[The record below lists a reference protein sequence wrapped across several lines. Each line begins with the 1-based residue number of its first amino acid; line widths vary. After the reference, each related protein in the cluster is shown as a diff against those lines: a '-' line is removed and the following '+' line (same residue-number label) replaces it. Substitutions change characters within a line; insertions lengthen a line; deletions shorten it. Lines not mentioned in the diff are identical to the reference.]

1 MKFRALASSD
11 ADSPDPPAEGY
22 PTRFRRTQG
31 SAGGHP
37 GHPVMRG
44 GDCVRRKPFR
54 HIGLLAGFMLAAGA
68 ASAADLLQVYHDAL
82 AHDARYAASRA
93 QREANQEK
101 RVQGRSALLPTLG
114 IAAGAQRNDTE
125 ITLPKDASGVQ
136 PPPTNRRYNSNSYAL
151 QLSAPLFRVQN
162 WHQYKE
168 GELQTEL
175 ANSVFNQETQDLIL
189 RTAEAYFNVLNA
201 RDSLRAIMQLRTA
214 AAEQLELARTSFKVG
229 TVTVTD
235 VHEAQSRFDLASAQE
250 IAARNTLAVALE
262 ALARI
267 IGRSPEELAGLKPG
281 VMLSRPE
288 PDNIDSWVNA
298 AEKGNY
304 GVQAQTLA
312 REIAVREYQ
321 RARAGHLPTLDLVA
335 SHSRN
340 TRPSVSIER
349 TEGSTVGV
357 QLDMPLY
364 QGGYVSSR
372 TRETAALRIKADS
385 DLEEARRTAAL
396 AAREAYLGVTSGMAQ
411 VQALEAAQISSTSSL
426 EANQLG
432 YKVGVRINIDVLNAQ
447 SQLADTVQ
455 KLARARYDTLLAQ
468 LRLKASIGSLGE
480 EDVRAINALLE
491 AQSRNSTS
499 DIRPLFNTLP
509 LLNGSR

>member
-1 MKFRALASSD
+1 MQSRAPGPPD
-11 ADSPDPPAEGY
+11 AGRPGFPAGDSPI
-22 PTRFRRTQG
+22 RFRRALGT
-31 SAGGHP
+31 AGTCP
-37 GHPVMRG
+37 GHSAKHG
-44 GDCVRRKPFR
+44 GDCAWHVFR
-54 HIGLLAGFMLAAGA
+54 HIGLLTGFMLTAGTVW
-68 ASAADLLQVYHDAL
+68 AADLLHVYYDAL

-93 QREANQEK
+93 QREADQEK

-114 IAAGAQRNDTE
+114 IAAGAQQNDTE
-125 ITLPKDASGVQ
+125 ITLPKDASTGPQ
-136 PPPTNRRYNSNSYAL
+136 PPKTNRRYSSNSYAL
-151 QLSAPLFRVQN
+151 QLSTPLFRMQN
-162 WHQYKE
+162 WHLYKE

-175 ANSVFNQETQDLIL
+175 ADSIFGQETQDLIL
-189 RTAEAYFNVLNA
+189 RTAETYFDVLNA
-201 RDSLRAIMQLRTA
+201 RDSLSAIVQLRTA

-235 VHEAQSRFDLASAQE
+235 VHEAQSRFDLALAQE
-250 IAARNTLAVALE
+250 IAARNTLDVALE

-267 IGRSPEELAGLKPG
+267 IGHSSDELAGLKPG

-288 PDNIDSWVNA
+288 PDSIDAWVNA
-298 AEKGNY
+298 AEKGNF
-304 GVQAQTLA
+304 GVQAQTLV
-312 REIAVREYQ
+312 REIAVRTHQ

-349 TEGSTVGV
+349 TEGSMVGV

-411 VQALEAAQISSTSSL
+411 VQALEAAKISSTSSL

-468 LRLKASIGSLGE
+468 LRLKASVGSLGE

-491 AQSRNSTS
+491 TQSRNSSS
-499 DIRPLFNTLP
+499 DIRPLSNTDPLFN
-509 LLNGSR
+509 SR

>member
-1 MKFRALASSD
+1 MKSRARPGYFGLSD
-11 ADSPDPPAEGY
+11 AS
-22 PTRFRRTQG
+22 TRTRHHIRAALTAVFVLT
-31 SAGGHP
+31 AGT
-37 GHPVMRG
+37 
-44 GDCVRRKPFR
+44 
-54 HIGLLAGFMLAAGA
+54 AG
-68 ASAADLLQVYHDAL
+68 AADLLQVYYDAI

-93 QREANQEK
+93 QHEADQEK

-114 IAAGAQRNDTE
+114 ITAGAQRNNSET
-125 ITLPKDASGVQ
+125 TFSGQ
-136 PPPTNRRYNSNSYAL
+136 PGSRDSRYSSNSYAV
-151 QLSAPLFRVQN
+151 QLSTPLFRMQN

-168 GELQTEL
+168 GVLQTEL
-175 ANSVFNQETQDLIL
+175 ADSIFNQETQNLIL
-189 RTAEAYFNVLNA
+189 RASEAYFAVLNA
-201 RDSLRAIMQLRTA
+201 QDSLAAIVQLRTA
-214 AAEQLELARTSFKVG
+214 ASEQLELARTSFKVG

-250 IAARNTLAVALE
+250 IAARNTLDVALE

-267 IGRSPEELAGLKPG
+267 IGRTPEKLASLKPG
-281 VMLSRPE
+281 VTLSRPE
-288 PDNIDSWVNA
+288 PDNINAWVNA
-298 AEKGNY
+298 AEKENY
-304 GVQAQTLA
+304 GVQAQTLV
-312 REIAVREYQ
+312 REIAVRGHQ

-349 TEGSTVGV
+349 AEGHTVGV

-372 TRETAALRIKADS
+372 SRETAALRIKADS
-385 DLEEARRTAAL
+385 ELEEARRAAAL

-411 VQALEAAQISSTSSL
+411 VQALEAAKTSSASSL

-447 SQLADTVQ
+447 SQLAETLQ

-468 LRLKASIGSLGE
+468 LRLKASVGSLSE
-480 EDVRAINALLE
+480 EDLRAINTLLE
-491 AQSRNSTS
+491 TQNAVA
-499 DIRPLFNTLP
+499 DIRLP
-509 LLNGSR
+509 NG

>member
-1 MKFRALASSD
+1 MRSRTPGSRDLCHF
-11 ADSPDPPAEGY
+11 
-22 PTRFRRTQG
+22 RFRH
-31 SAGGHP
+31 GG
-37 GHPVMRG
+37 
-44 GDCVRRKPFR
+44 
-54 HIGLLAGFMLAAGA
+54 LAVAFMLATGVANA
-68 ASAADLLQVYHDAL
+68 VDLLQVYHDAI
-82 AHDARYAASRA
+82 AHDARYSASRA
-93 QREANQEK
+93 QREADQEK
-101 RVQGRSALLPTLG
+101 RVQGRSSLLPTLG
-114 IAAGAQRNDTE
+114 VSASAQQNNTRATPTGLPE
-125 ITLPKDASGVQ
+125 IDK
-136 PPPTNRRYNSNSYAL
+136 RYSSNSYAA
-151 QLSAPLFRVQN
+151 QLSAPLFRMQN

-168 GELQTEL
+168 GALQAEL
-175 ANSVFNQETQDLIL
+175 ADSIFHQETQDLIL

-201 RDSLRAIMQLRTA
+201 RDSLSAIVQLRTA

-250 IAARNTLAVALE
+250 IAARNTLDVSRE

-267 IGRSPEELAGLKPG
+267 IGHTPGELAGLKPG
-281 VMLSRPE
+281 VMLSRPD
-288 PDNIDSWVNA
+288 PNNIDAWVDA

-304 GVQAQTLA
+304 GVQAQMLV
-312 REIAVREYQ
+312 REIAARGHQ

-349 TEGSTVGV
+349 TEGNTIGV

-385 DLEEARRTAAL
+385 DLEEARRVAAL

-426 EANQLG
+426 EANRLG

-447 SQLADTVQ
+447 SQLAETLQ

-468 LRLKASIGSLGE
+468 LRLKASVGTLNE

-491 AQSRNSTS
+491 TQSG
-499 DIRPLFNTLP
+499 DAAPAIHPLSGTLP
-509 LLNGSR
+509 PGDNAR

>member
-1 MKFRALASSD
+1 MFVLAT
-11 ADSPDPPAEGY
+11 G
-22 PTRFRRTQG
+22 T
-31 SAGGHP
+31 
-37 GHPVMRG
+37 
-44 GDCVRRKPFR
+44 
-54 HIGLLAGFMLAAGA
+54 
-68 ASAADLLQVYHDAL
+68 ASAADLLQTYYDAL
-82 AHDARYAASRA
+82 ANDARHSAARA
-93 QREANQEK
+93 QHEADQEK
-101 RVQGRSALLPTLG
+101 RIQGRSALLPTLG
-114 IAAGAQRNDTE
+114 VGANAQRNNTDYT
-125 ITLPKDASGVQ
+125 PRNGVEE
-136 PPPTNRRYNSNSYAL
+136 NRRYSSKSYAL
-151 QLSAPLFRVQN
+151 QLSAPLFRIQN

-168 GELQTEL
+168 GALQTEL
-175 ANSVFNQETQDLIL
+175 ADSIFGQEMQGLIL
-189 RTAEAYFNVLNA
+189 RTAEAYFNVLNSQ
-201 RDSLRAIMQLRTA
+201 DSLRAIVQLRAA

-250 IAARNTLAVALE
+250 IAARNTLDVSLQ

-267 IGRSPEELAGLKPG
+267 IGHPPEELAGLKPG
-281 VMLSRPE
+281 VMLSHPE
-288 PDNIDSWVNA
+288 PNSIDAWVDA

-304 GVQAQTLA
+304 GVQTQTLA
-312 REIAVREYQ
+312 REIAEREYQ

-340 TRPSVSIER
+340 TRPSVSVER

-372 TRETAALRIKADS
+372 TRETAALKLKADS
-385 DLEEARRTAAL
+385 DLEEARRAAAL
-396 AAREAYLGVTSGMAQ
+396 AAREAYLGVTNGMAQ

-426 EANQLG
+426 EANRLG

-447 SQLADTVQ
+447 SQLAETMQ
-455 KLARARYDTLLAQ
+455 KLARARYDTMLAQ

-491 AQSRNSTS
+491 TRN
-499 DIRPLFNTLP
+499 
-509 LLNGSR
+509 

>member
-1 MKFRALASSD
+1 MTSRVRSD
-11 ADSPDPPAEGY
+11 PSRPGSPPRDVSI
-22 PTRFRRTQG
+22 RI
-31 SAGGHP
+31 
-37 GHPVMRG
+37 
-44 GDCVRRKPFR
+44 KPRCHF
-54 HIGLLAGFMLAAGA
+54 GLAAVLMLTVGTA
-68 ASAADLLQVYHDAL
+68 GAADLLQVYYDAL
-82 AHDARYAASRA
+82 ANDARYSASRA
-93 QREANQEK
+93 QHAAGQEK

-114 IAAGAQRNDTE
+114 ITANAQRSNIEHTSRD
-125 ITLPKDASGVQ
+125 PS
-136 PPPTNRRYNSNSYAL
+136 TNEPGATIDRRYSSNSYAL

-175 ANSVFNQETQDLIL
+175 ADSIFGQDKQDLIL
-189 RTAEAYFNVLNA
+189 RTAEAYFNVLNS
-201 RDSLRAIMQLRTA
+201 RDSLRAIVQLRTA

-250 IAARNTLAVALE
+250 IAARNTLDVALE

-267 IGRSPEELAGLKPG
+267 IGHTPEELAGLKPG

-288 PDNIDSWVNA
+288 PDNIDAWVDA

-304 GVQAQTLA
+304 GVQTQTLI

-335 SHSRN
+335 SHTRN
-340 TRPSVSIER
+340 TRPSISVER
-349 TEGSTVGV
+349 TEGNMVGV

-372 TRETAALRIKADS
+372 ARETAALRIKADS
-385 DLEEARRTAAL
+385 ELVEARRTAAL

-411 VQALEAAQISSTSSL
+411 VQALEAARVSSTSAL

-447 SQLADTVQ
+447 SQLAETLQ

-468 LRLKASIGSLGE
+468 LRLKSSVGSLGE
-480 EDVRAINALLE
+480 EDVRALNALLE
-491 AQSRNSTS
+491 KTQNPMPGISQLPGTHPTANS
-499 DIRPLFNTLP
+499 
-509 LLNGSR
+509 GE

>member
-1 MKFRALASSD
+1 MAAV
-11 ADSPDPPAEGY
+11 AA
-22 PTRFRRTQG
+22 
-31 SAGGHP
+31 
-37 GHPVMRG
+37 V
-44 GDCVRRKPFR
+44 
-54 HIGLLAGFMLAAGA
+54 FMLTAGTA
-68 ASAADLLQVYHDAL
+68 GAADLLQIYYDAL
-82 AHDARYAASRA
+82 ANDARYSASRA
-93 QREANQEK
+93 QREAGQEK

-114 IAAGAQRNDTE
+114 ITANAQRNSTE
-125 ITLPKDASGVQ
+125 HTPKDVNTDQ
-136 PPPTNRRYNSNSYAL
+136 RLPTIDKRYSSNSYAL
-151 QLSAPLFRVQN
+151 QLSTPLLRMQN

-175 ANSVFNQETQDLIL
+175 ANSIFSQETQDLIL
-189 RTAEAYFNVLNA
+189 RTAEAYFNVLNS
-201 RDSLRAIMQLRTA
+201 RDSLAAIVQLRTA

-250 IAARNTLAVALE
+250 IAARNTLDVALE

-267 IGRSPEELAGLKPG
+267 IGHTPEELAGLKPG

-288 PDNIDSWVNA
+288 PDNIGTWVNA
-298 AEKGNY
+298 AEKDNY
-304 GVQAQTLA
+304 GVQTQTLI

-335 SHSRN
+335 SHTRN
-340 TRPSVSIER
+340 NRPSVSVER
-349 TEGSTVGV
+349 TEGNMIGV

-372 TRETAALRIKADS
+372 ARETAALRIKADS
-385 DLEEARRTAAL
+385 DLEEARRVAAL

-411 VQALEAAQISSTSSL
+411 VQALEAARLSSASAL

-468 LRLKASIGSLGE
+468 LRLKASVGSLGE
-480 EDVRAINALLE
+480 EDMRALNALLE
-491 AQSRNSTS
+491 KTQKPTPGTHPTANS
-499 DIRPLFNTLP
+499 
-509 LLNGSR
+509 GE

>member
-1 MKFRALASSD
+1 MKSRF
-11 ADSPDPPAEGY
+11 PDRHHLY
-22 PTRFRRTQG
+22 RR
-31 SAGGHP
+31 
-37 GHPVMRG
+37 
-44 GDCVRRKPFR
+44 
-54 HIGLLAGFMLAAGA
+54 IGLAAVFMLAAGTA
-68 ASAADLLQVYHDAL
+68 GAADLLQVYYDAL
-82 AHDARYAASRA
+82 ANDARYSASRA
-93 QREANQEK
+93 QHKADQEK
-101 RVQGRSALLPTLG
+101 RVQGRSALLPRLG
-114 IAAGAQRNDTE
+114 VTANTQWNNVEQT
-125 ITLPKDASGVQ
+125 SGNPSTTVD
-136 PPPTNRRYNSNSYAL
+136 RRYNSNSYAL
-151 QLSAPLFRVQN
+151 QLNTPLFRMQN

-175 ANSVFNQETQDLIL
+175 ADSVFNRETQELIL
-189 RTAEAYFNVLNA
+189 RTAEAYFNVLNS
-201 RDSLRAIMQLRTA
+201 RDSLAAIVQLRTA

-250 IAARNTLAVALE
+250 IAARNTLDVALE

-267 IGRSPEELAGLKPG
+267 IGHTPEELAGLKPG

-288 PDNIDSWVNA
+288 PDNIGAWVDA
-298 AEKGNY
+298 AENGNY
-304 GVQAQTLA
+304 GVQAQTLI

-335 SHSRN
+335 SHNRN
-340 TRPSVSIER
+340 TRPSVSVER
-349 TEGSTVGV
+349 IEGSMVGV

-372 TRETAALRIKADS
+372 TRETAALKIKADS
-385 DLEEARRTAAL
+385 DLEEAQRAAAL

-411 VQALEAAQISSTSSL
+411 VQALEAAQLSSTSAL

-432 YKVGVRINIDVLNAQ
+432 YRVGVRINIDVLNAQ

-468 LRLKASIGSLGE
+468 LRLKASVGSLGE

-491 AQSRNSTS
+491 TRPMSG
-499 DIRPLFNTLP
+499 IRLLP
-509 LLNGSR
+509 GTRSLADGN

>member
-1 MKFRALASSD
+1 MRSRAPGPRDLCHTGLA
-11 ADSPDPPAEGY
+11 A
-22 PTRFRRTQG
+22 
-31 SAGGHP
+31 
-37 GHPVMRG
+37 V
-44 GDCVRRKPFR
+44 
-54 HIGLLAGFMLAAGA
+54 FMLTTGMAN
-68 ASAADLLQVYHDAL
+68 AADLLQVYYDAI
-82 AHDARYAASRA
+82 AHDARYSASRA
-93 QREANQEK
+93 QHEADQEK
-101 RVQGRSALLPTLG
+101 RVQGRSALLPALG
-114 IAAGAQRNDTE
+114 FSAGAQRNDVET
-125 ITLPKDASGVQ
+125 TPKDPNSGALLPKMDK
-136 PPPTNRRYNSNSYAL
+136 RYNSNSYAV
-151 QLSAPLFRVQN
+151 QLSAPLFRMQN

-168 GELQTEL
+168 GVLQAEL
-175 ANSVFNQETQDLIL
+175 ADSVFHQETQNLIL

-201 RDSLRAIMQLRTA
+201 RDSLRAIVQLRTA
-214 AAEQLELARTSFKVG
+214 AAEQLELARASFKVG

-250 IAARNTLAVALE
+250 IAARNTLDVSFE

-267 IGRSPEELAGLKPG
+267 IGHTPEELAGLKPG

-288 PDNIDSWVNA
+288 PNNINAWVDT

-304 GVQAQTLA
+304 GVQAQMLA

-321 RARAGHLPTLDLVA
+321 RARAAHLPTLDLVA
-335 SHSRN
+335 SHNRN
-340 TRPSVSIER
+340 TRPSVSVER
-349 TEGSTVGV
+349 TEANSVGV

-385 DLEEARRTAAL
+385 DLEEARRAAAL

-411 VQALEAAQISSTSSL
+411 VQALEAAQTSSTSSL
-426 EANQLG
+426 EANRLG

-447 SQLADTVQ
+447 SQLAETLQ

-468 LRLKASIGSLGE
+468 LRLKASIGSLTE

-491 AQSRNSTS
+491 TRPGEAASSSLPNTSPSANSA
-499 DIRPLFNTLP
+499 R
-509 LLNGSR
+509 

>member
-1 MKFRALASSD
+1 MRSRAP
-11 ADSPDPPAEGY
+11 DSRDPCHF
-22 PTRFRRTQG
+22 RFR
-31 SAGGHP
+31 H
-37 GHPVMRG
+37 V
-44 GDCVRRKPFR
+44 
-54 HIGLLAGFMLAAGA
+54 GLAVAFMLATGVANA
-68 ASAADLLQVYHDAL
+68 VDLLQVYRDAI
-82 AHDARYAASRA
+82 AHDARYSASRA
-93 QREANQEK
+93 QHEADQEK
-101 RVQGRSALLPTLG
+101 RVQGRSTLLPTLG
-114 IAAGAQRNDTE
+114 VSASAQRSDTE
-125 ITLPKDASGVQ
+125 TTPKDPITGLQASKIDSK
-136 PPPTNRRYNSNSYAL
+136 YSSNSYTA
-151 QLSAPLFRVQN
+151 QLSAPLFRMQN

-168 GELQTEL
+168 GTLQAEL
-175 ANSVFNQETQDLIL
+175 ADSIFNRETQDLIL

-201 RDSLRAIMQLRTA
+201 RDSLSAIVQLRTA

-250 IAARNTLAVALE
+250 IAARNTLDVSLE

-267 IGRSPEELAGLKPG
+267 IGHTPGELAGLKPG
-281 VMLSRPE
+281 VMLSRPD
-288 PDNIDSWVNA
+288 PNNIDAWVDA

-304 GVQAQTLA
+304 GVQAQMLV
-312 REIAVREYQ
+312 REIAARGHQ

-349 TEGSTVGV
+349 TEGNTIGV

-385 DLEEARRTAAL
+385 DLEEARRVAAL

-426 EANQLG
+426 EANRLG

-447 SQLADTVQ
+447 SQLAETLQ

-468 LRLKASIGSLGE
+468 LRLKASVGTLNE

-491 AQSRNSTS
+491 TQSG
-499 DIRPLFNTLP
+499 DAAPAIHPLSGTLP
-509 LLNGSR
+509 PGDNAR